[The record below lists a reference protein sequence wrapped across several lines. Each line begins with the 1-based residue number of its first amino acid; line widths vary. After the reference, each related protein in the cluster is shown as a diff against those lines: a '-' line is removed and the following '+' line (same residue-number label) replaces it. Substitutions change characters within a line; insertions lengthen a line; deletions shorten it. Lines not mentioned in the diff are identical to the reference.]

1 MAIIAAW
8 ASALITDRHTDSDLL
23 ITLVSTLGGTAG
35 FLSMAL
41 GLYLLLHLKE
51 YANGNRNCKQDTS
64 SIMKSYFDGLIA
76 TYAFRIPFQFLLQK
90 LGVAPTVAAPVAQ
103 VVSGQIG
110 NVVRIYR
117 NYQRNI
123 FAVQHPPKKSDNSTE
138 ISND

>member
-1 MAIIAAW
+1 MAIVAAW
-8 ASALITDRHTDSDLL
+8 ASALITDRHTDSDFI

-35 FLSMAL
+35 FLSMSL
-41 GLYLLLHLKE
+41 GLYLLLHVKE
-51 YANGNRNCKQDTS
+51 YAKGERNCRQDTS
-64 SIMKSYFDGLIA
+64 SILKSYFDGLIA

-90 LGVAPTVAAPVAQ
+90 LGVAPTIAAPVAQ

-123 FAVQHPPKKSDNSTE
+123 FAVQRPAKKSENPTE
-138 ISND
+138 NSND